1 MLKSTKRKFQIIIAI
16 SLLLN
21 TVLVYKL
28 LITTRP
34 THANKNQSEIFGFY
48 VNGIVSRI
56 SLNANYTRET
66 GYTAHVNDTVLID
79 HFFGVTRLPN
89 DDTISRPINFLYEF
103 NEIDSTFQLISSKLL
118 GDETFEYIVNN
129 SKTKLLFIRSQ
140 YPLNGKYEDYGSAV
154 ELRIQDSLG
163 KLSAS
168 FQENEISDL
177 FHLFIS
183 KQ

>member
-1 MLKSTKRKFQIIIAI
+1 MIKSTKRKFQIIIAI

-34 THANKNQSEIFGFY
+34 THANKTQSEIFGFY
-48 VNGIVSRI
+48 VNGIESRI
-56 SLNANYTRET
+56 LLNANYTRET
-66 GYTAHVNDTVLID
+66 GYTAHVNDTVLINQ
-79 HFFGVTRLPN
+79 FFGVIRSPI

-118 GDETFEYIVNN
+118 GDDTFEYVVNN
-129 SKTKLLFIRSQ
+129 SKTKLLFINSQ

-163 KLSAS
+163 KLSTS